1 VCGRENKIS
10 PCRFG
15 IHQSL
20 RLGLEER
27 EVRKKNVIHIPLGKE
42 LKFFFKKNNEGEKE
56 KNQKTTFL

>member
-1 VCGRENKIS
+1 
-10 PCRFG
+10 
-15 IHQSL
+15 
-20 RLGLEER
+20 LEER